1 MRVKVTNIDWD
12 IGDDTSSLPKEVE
25 LDIDPI
31 DVEEFIAEK
40 LSNKYGWCIN
50 SCQYEILEG

>member
-1 MRVKVTNIDWD
+1 MKVKVTDIDWD
-12 IGDDTSSLPKEVE
+12 IGDDTPSLPKEVE

-50 SCQYEILEG
+50 SCRYEIIN

>member
-1 MRVKVTNIDWD
+1 MKVKVTDIDWD
-12 IGDDTSSLPKEVE
+12 IGDDTPSLPKEVE
-25 LDIDPI
+25 LNIDPI

-50 SCQYEILEG
+50 GCRYEIIN